1 MKPFLR
7 VLLAGLLLACVTL
20 PAGAAELLIVR
31 SAQNFEDAMTTLQS
45 AIAAHGYKV
54 SKVQRVDVGLEAK
67 GYKTDRYRVVFYG
80 KPGEVEALAAKYPTL
95 IPYLPLNVAI
105 FAEGGQT
112 ILTTA
117 RPGVLKE
124 FFPQPELQPIFDRW
138 EKDLVAILDE
148 VRETR

>member
-1 MKPFLR
+1 MNQFLR
-7 VLLAGLLLACVTL
+7 TFVSGALLACLAL
-20 PAGAAELLIVR
+20 PAGADELLIVR
-31 SAQNFEDAMTTLQS
+31 SAQNFEEAMSTLQG

-80 KPGEVEALAAKYPTL
+80 KPGEIEALATKHPKL
-95 IPYLPLNVAI
+95 IPYLPLSVAI

-124 FFPQPELQPIFDRW
+124 LFPQTDLQPIFERW
-138 EKDLVAILDE
+138 EKDLVTILDE

>member
-1 MKPFLR
+1 MRKFIRIFLA
-7 VLLAGLLLACVTL
+7 VALLAGLAA

-31 SAQNFEDAMTTLQS
+31 SAQNFEDAMTTLQT
-45 AIAAHGYKV
+45 AIAERGYKV
-54 SKVQRVDVGLEAK
+54 AKVQRVDVGLEAK

-80 KPGEVEALAAKYPTL
+80 KPGEIEALAAKYPTL

-138 EKDLVAILDE
+138 EQDLVAILDE
-148 VRETR
+148 VRKTR

>member
-1 MKPFLR
+1 MNAFLR
-7 VLLAGLLLACVTL
+7 LIFAGMLLAVLAA
-20 PAGAAELLIVR
+20 PAAADELLIVR
-31 SAQNFEDAMTTLQS
+31 SAQNFEDAMTTLQA
-45 AIAAHGYKV
+45 AIAARGYKV
-54 SKVQRVDVGLEAK
+54 AKVQRVDVGLEAK

-80 KPGEVEALAAKYPTL
+80 KPGEVEALAARYPDL

-117 RPGVLKE
+117 RPGVLKA
-124 FFPQPELQPIFDRW
+124 FFPQPELQPVFDRW
-138 EKDLVAILDE
+138 EADLVGILDE

>member
-1 MKPFLR
+1 MRAFLR
-7 VLLAGLLLACVTL
+7 LIAAGALLACLAV
-20 PAGAAELLIVR
+20 PAAADELLIVR
-31 SAQNFEDAMTTLQS
+31 STQNFEDAMTTLQS

-54 SKVQRVDVGLEAK
+54 AKVQRVDVGLEAK

-80 KPGEVEALAAKYPTL
+80 RPGEIEALAAKYPNL

-124 FFPQPELQPIFDRW
+124 FFPQPELQPVFDRW
-138 EKDLVAILDE
+138 ESDLVAILDE
-148 VRETR
+148 VRQTR